1 MSEAMDRQAL
11 DALHLPAA
19 LRLVAEA
26 AGLEA
31 AVKLAWTR
39 GGARLYVPRKV
50 PVDHWLLR
58 VVGSKGVEALQRR
71 YVCKTIPLPQG
82 PAGKLQR
89 AWLAASHALDE
100 GASVAGA
107 ARAAG
112 LSERSVYNLRR
123 RLRSGLKLCPSP
135 ASRLGAGPVD
145 YGEAS
150 PLDPFMEAAA

>member
-1 MSEAMDRQAL
+1 MDRHPLNAL
-11 DALHLPAA
+11 RLPAA

-31 AVKLAWTR
+31 AVKLAWAR
-39 GGARLYVPRKV
+39 GGARVYVPLKV
-50 PVDHWLLR
+50 PADHWLLW

-71 YVCKTIPLPQG
+71 YGRETISLPHG

-89 AWLAASHALDE
+89 AWVAASHALDE

-112 LSERSVYNLRR
+112 LSERSVYKLRR
-123 RLRSGLKLCPSP
+123 RLRSGLRLCPP
-135 ASRLGAGPVD
+135 LAGRDRCGGTVAAGAQEGSFN
-145 YGEAS
+145 GR
-150 PLDPFMEAAA
+150 